1 MIKSLRAS
9 KGLNNR
15 VDADLEFN
23 EDLNI
28 IQAGLAKTLL
38 KLLW

>member
-1 MIKSLRAS
+1 MIKSLS
-9 KGLNNR
+9 VKGLNNR

-28 IQAGLAKTLL
+28 ITGKERFG
-38 KLLW
+38 